1 MENDRENRKTCGRCR
16 GTGKKNNSICRTC
29 CGVGELMADGRMLP
43 KEIVDE
49 LLSRDDDGN
58 EIPEV
63 SIVRSFGGHPAEQ
76 NLQVSMYMI
85 SEDNPDFPL
94 ESIYEPSED
103 G

>member
-1 MENDRENRKTCGRCR
+1 MENDRKNRKTCGRCR

-29 CGVGELMADGRMLP
+29 GSFGELTAAGRMLP
-43 KEIVDE
+43 KEIRDE
-49 LLSRDDDGN
+49 LLSTDDDGN

-85 SEDNPDFPL
+85 SEGDPEFPL
-94 ESIYEPSED
+94 DPIYELSED